1 MDKVTELEI
10 RTLCF
15 SYATTHFE
23 PFRFATRPNSVFQQI
38 AELLSQFLLV
48 LVFNEA
54 S

>member
-38 AELLSQFLLV
+38 ASQSVSFGTC
-48 LVFNEA
+48 FQ
-54 S
+54 